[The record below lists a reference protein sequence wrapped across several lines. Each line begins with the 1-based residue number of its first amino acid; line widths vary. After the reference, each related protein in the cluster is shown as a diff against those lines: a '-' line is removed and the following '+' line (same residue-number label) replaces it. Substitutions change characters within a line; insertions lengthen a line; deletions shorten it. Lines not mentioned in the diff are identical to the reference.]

1 VAARG
6 FSFGSSFQA
15 RLLAAVASGVVL
27 AGGASSCGGQSE
39 TTGDE
44 SQGGAGDSSGSGGV
58 TSTGGVPSTGGA
70 TTGGVPSTGGVTT
83 GGVPSTGG
91 ATSTGG
97 MPSAGGTTP
106 VCTVGT
112 FGRECF
118 TLEQL
123 EAIVNNPSPGGDVP
137 FPDAGMRPHIE
148 VTDCL
153 PYTQVMNGCC
163 NPAIS
168 GPDREGERCCYEFCV
183 GACCGR
189 PFVSGGGARL
199 AEVAPRSDWLSRS
212 PGGDA
217 AELERETALALRAA
231 WLDDARG
238 EHASVAS
245 FARFTLELLGLGAP
259 AELVL
264 DAQRAALDE
273 IEHTRLCFAVVAR
286 ISGETL
292 GPGPL
297 DASDAAPRR
306 SLAACAAA
314 AVREGCVGE
323 TIAAAIAS
331 AELDRARDPAARR
344 ALERIAADEARHAEA
359 SYRFVAW
366 ALATGSA
373 DVKRAVRLAFEQAL
387 GEPAFGASDM
397 PPGVD
402 LDAWHRFGRLTP
414 SERRDVARAT
424 LCDVIG
430 PCAARL
436 AELG

>member
-1 VAARG
+1 M
-6 FSFGSSFQA
+6 
-15 RLLAAVASGVVL
+15 ASGVAL
-27 AGGASSCGGQSE
+27 AGGVASCGGQSE
-39 TTGDE
+39 TAEDD
-44 SQGGAGDSSGSGGV
+44 SQGGAGDSSSSGGT
-58 TSTGGVPSTGGA
+58 TSTGGVTSTGGA
-70 TTGGVPSTGGVTT
+70 TTGGVT
-83 GGVPSTGG
+83 STGG
-91 ATSTGG
+91 ATTGGVTSTGG
-97 MPSAGGTTP
+97 TSP
-106 VCTVGT
+106 VCTTGSVGQ
-112 FGRECF
+112 ECF

-123 EAIVNNPSPGGDVP
+123 EAIVNNPSPGGAP
-137 FPDAGMRPHIE
+137 PPPDAGMRPYIE

-153 PYTQVMNGCC
+153 PFTQVMNGCC

-168 GPDREGERCCYEFCV
+168 GPDRDGELCCYEFCV

-199 AEVAPRSDWLSRS
+199 AEVAVRGDWVSRRS
-212 PGGDA
+212 GDDA
-217 AELERETALALRAA
+217 VELEPATARALRAA

-273 IEHTRLCFAVVAR
+273 IDHARVCFAVVAR

-331 AELDRARDPAARR
+331 AELDRARDPAARQ

-387 GEPAFGASDM
+387 AEPAACPAEM

-402 LDAWHRFGRLTP
+402 IDAWHRFGRLTP
-414 SERRDVARAT
+414 SERHDVARAT
-424 LCDVIG
+424 LADVIR